1 MGMTVFIF
9 YIIAFGFY
17 LWIRITKTLDI
28 GAYQWYGI
36 IVLAV
41 ECMGAS
47 TVVLYGTNLLFN
59 PVNEIVL
66 QENPE
71 GVGPGILKVTCHFNL
86 LENVTCCK
94 GRVVP
99 GVNVNH
105 NMWSISM
112 QCR

>member
-1 MGMTVFIF
+1 MLLQVNWMGMTVFMF
-9 YIIAFGFY
+9 YIISFAFY

-36 IVLAV
+36 IVLTV

-66 QENPE
+66 QENPD
-71 GVGPGILKVTCHFNL
+71 GVGPGVLKVMLYLDDNC
-86 LENVTCCK
+86 
-94 GRVVP
+94 
-99 GVNVNH
+99 
-105 NMWSISM
+105 
-112 QCR
+112 